1 MPQLI
6 ANLIAIPWFRRLS
19 SLMRIRM
26 EGIVI
31 KITALVITIFLVL
44 GIIGVSVWLLF
55 VRAMKGWN
63 E

>member
-1 MPQLI
+1 
-6 ANLIAIPWFRRLS
+6 
-19 SLMRIRM
+19 M